1 MADVYMLSYRFMEI
15 GAVTNESME
24 SIVIRIDESR
34 CLFFNGAL
42 HRIAYFN
49 HRKFILSFDVNDEK
63 FWEMILLLNYLDG
76 LSLVFE
82 QLVVFN
88 DCWL

>member
-1 MADVYMLSYRFMEI
+1 MEI
-15 GAVTNESME
+15 GGVTNESVE

-42 HRIAYFN
+42 HHIAYFN

-76 LSLVFE
+76 LSLMFE

>member
-1 MADVYMLSYRFMEI
+1 MEI
-15 GAVTNESME
+15 GGVTNESVE

-42 HRIAYFN
+42 HHIAYFH
-49 HRKFILSFDVNDEK
+49 HRMFILSFDVNDEK
-63 FWEMILLLNYLDG
+63 FWEIILLLNYLDG